1 MAEISIKLAKVEEAT
16 RKKDEITNEFI
27 TQTKEQLETKM
38 ETHVE
43 KREAIISDMK
53 EKLKVSGREIG
64 RERDRCIN
72 FLYSLQIH
80 AQEIEKTRETL
91 EQQKANE
98 QKAIEEKLKTAQAL
112 RDENIKKMLDRLKEH
127 VSSA

>member
-1 MAEISIKLAKVEEAT
+1 
-16 RKKDEITNEFI
+16 
-27 TQTKEQLETKM
+27 M
-38 ETHVE
+38 E
-43 KREAIISDMK
+43 
-53 EKLKVSGREIG
+53 G
-64 RERDRCIN
+64 ERNSIN

-127 VSSA
+127 VSST

>member
-1 MAEISIKLAKVEEAT
+1 MKLAT
-16 RKKDEITNEFI
+16 F
-27 TQTKEQLETKM
+27 
-38 ETHVE
+38 
-43 KREAIISDMK
+43 S
-53 EKLKVSGREIG
+53 
-64 RERDRCIN
+64 
-72 FLYSLQIH
+72 QIH

-127 VSSA
+127 VSLYSNNSNQI